1 MGKIMNTAVHFEQH
15 PKQAEIDSLEE
26 IHFEAHL
33 LFRSIQDMLIEH
45 GETKDGVNLE
55 QDIKQVLVKIRKMLK
70 ELNNIDS

>member
-1 MGKIMNTAVHFEQH
+1 MNTVVHFEQH

-45 GETKDGVNLE
+45 GETKDGANLE
-55 QDIKQVLVKIRKMLK
+55 QDVRQILSKIRKMLK
-70 ELNNIDS
+70 KTKNINN